1 MQTSLE
7 RTIAFLNQIGIKTIL
22 TETAGGFLEHVRIVA
37 GDLHVM
43 PEATPSNVLHEAGHV
58 AIVPS
63 PYRQLMDNDVDLG
76 VHEMF
81 EQAKAKGIEVTQEQW
96 QQLIQV
102 SESEATAWAWA
113 AGKAIGLEDEEIIE
127 DHDYEGD
134 GATERVRLSLN
145 SHYGINGLQHAG
157 FCRVRAS
164 SPGVGKVY
172 PELNFWL
179 QH

>member
-1 MQTSLE
+1 MPTPLE
-7 RTIAFLNQIGIKTIL
+7 RTVSFLNQIGIQTIM
-22 TETAGGFLEHVRIVA
+22 TETAGGFLDHVRIVA
-37 GDLHVM
+37 GVLHVT
-43 PEATPSNVLHEAGHV
+43 PEAPPSNVLHEAGHV

-63 PYRQLMDNDVDLG
+63 PFRVLMDNDVDVG

-81 EQAKAKGIEVTQEQW
+81 ERAKAKGIEVSPEQW
-96 QQLIQV
+96 QQMIQV
-102 SESEATAWAWA
+102 SETEATAWAWA
-113 AGKAIGLEDEEIIE
+113 AGKAIGLGDEEIIE

-134 GATERVRLSLN
+134 GAIERLRLSLN
-145 SHYGINGLQHAG
+145 SHLGIHGLQHAG